1 MVRIG
6 DRLGLEYPKTVNY
19 RSFSDCFGLEIRKTG
34 TYLSFSD
41 RFGLKNRKKVT
52 NPIGDLFSFH
62 PNNFSI
68 SSLIS
73 VGDTVGA

>member
-1 MVRIG
+1 MVRIV
-6 DRLGLEYPKTVNY
+6 DCFGLKNRKKGTY